1 MHTKEEL
8 YSNKIFFNAALPLVK
23 VIANDVPSLKKQFAH
38 VHAIIQVSA
47 KDPDAPGGKVGMHF
61 VVNSDEWLVH
71 LNKVDPHPHVELEF
85 KSVEAMNAFFKG
97 KMSPATL
104 PKMKGV
110 VSHFGAFKA
119 FLMTLLKMSSLL
131 GATEAPKDEA
141 TKELM
146 VKCFFYLLSSGIS
159 QLNKMGH
166 EDIHDWTSKSPD
178 RVYAWAVDG
187 YPSVSAYLRIKA
199 GKSRA
204 GRGDYKRA
212 MPFFT
217 LRFDNLDSAL
227 GILLG
232 TDDMLEAVKTGHLI
246 MDGAP
251 EFGGQIGTYMLE
263 VAALA
268 NKKRL
273 YMPSVLLSGGIIFER
288 R

>member
-23 VIANDVPSLKKQFAH
+23 VIANDVPSLKKQFAK
-38 VHAIIQVSA
+38 VHAIIQVTA
-47 KDPDAPGGKVGMHF
+47 DDPDAEGGKVGMHY
-61 VVNSDEWLVH
+61 VVNGDEWLVH
-71 LNKVDPHPHVELEF
+71 LNKVDPNPHVELEF

-97 KMSPATL
+97 KISPATFQ
-104 PKMKGV
+104 KI
-110 VSHFGAFKA
+110 HGALKNYDALKA

-131 GATEAPKDEA
+131 SATEPPKDDE

-178 RVYAWAVDG
+178 RVYAWAVNG
-187 YPSVSAYLRIKA
+187 YPQVSAYLRIKA

-204 GRGDYKRA
+204 GRGEYKRA

-217 LRFDNLDSAL
+217 LRFDSLDSAL

-232 TDDMLEAVKTGHLI
+232 TDDMLEAVKQGHLI

-268 NKKRL
+268 K
-273 YMPSVLLSGGIIFER
+273 
-288 R
+288 

>member
-1 MHTKEEL
+1 MHTQEEL

-23 VIANDVPSLKKQFAH
+23 VIANDVGSLKKQFKN

-47 KDPDAPGGKVGMHF
+47 LDPDAEGGKIGMHY
-61 VVNSDEWLVH
+61 VVNGEDWLVH
-71 LNKVDPHPHVELEF
+71 LDKVDPNPHVELEF
-85 KSVEAMNAFFKG
+85 KSIEAMNAFFKG
-97 KMSPATL
+97 KIGPATL

-110 VSHFGAFKA
+110 VKHFGAFKA

-131 GATEAPKDEA
+131 SATEPPKEEE
-141 TKELM
+141 TKQLM

-166 EDIHDWTSKSPD
+166 PEIHEWTLKSPD
-178 RVYAWAVDG
+178 RVYAFAVNDH
-187 YPSVSAYLRIKA
+187 PEVAAYLRIKA

-204 GRGDYKRA
+204 GRGEYKRA

-217 LRFDNLDSAL
+217 LRFRTFDNAL

-232 TDDMLEAVKTGHLI
+232 TDDMLEAVKKGDLI

-251 EFGGQIGTYMLE
+251 EFGGQIGTFMLE
-263 VAALA
+263 VGALA
-268 NKKRL
+268 K
-273 YMPSVLLSGGIIFER
+273 
-288 R
+288 

>member
-1 MHTKEEL
+1 MHG
-8 YSNKIFFNAALPLVK
+8 V
-23 VIANDVPSLKKQFAH
+23 LK
-38 VHAIIQVSA
+38 
-47 KDPDAPGGKVGMHF
+47 
-61 VVNSDEWLVH
+61 N
-71 LNKVDPHPHVELEF
+71 
-85 KSVEAMNAFFKG
+85 
-97 KMSPATL
+97 
-104 PKMKGV
+104 
-110 VSHFGAFKA
+110 FGAFKA

-131 GATEAPKDEA
+131 SATEPPKDDE

-178 RVYAWAVDG
+178 RVYAWAVNG
-187 YPSVSAYLRIKA
+187 YPQVSAYLRIKA

-204 GRGDYKRA
+204 GRGEYKRA

-217 LRFDNLDSAL
+217 LRFDSLDSAL

-232 TDDMLEAVKTGHLI
+232 TDDMLEAVKQGHLI

-268 NKKRL
+268 K
-273 YMPSVLLSGGIIFER
+273 
-288 R
+288 